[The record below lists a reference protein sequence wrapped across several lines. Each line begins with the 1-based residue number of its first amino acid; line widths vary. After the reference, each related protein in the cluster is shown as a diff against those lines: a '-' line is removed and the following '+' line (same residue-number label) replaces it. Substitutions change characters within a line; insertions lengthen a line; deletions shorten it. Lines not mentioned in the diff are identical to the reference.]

1 MIVDNFLHAEKSS
14 PANVEDSTMI
24 IIDGQESPLKVSS
37 FANLE
42 QLIEKVMEDER
53 MQSRIVTDVL
63 VNNESFS
70 EIYPH
75 QAEDMESSYIDRVE
89 IISVH
94 ASEMAQSITRELY
107 KVVSLMSKAGGQ
119 VAEYFRQADDAQ
131 ALELYGDLL
140 EVNRDFLNMVGVL
153 RNEYAADSLG
163 DLDASLDSLSE
174 LFSEMIEIQEN
185 EDWILLAD
193 LLEYEYLPL
202 VDKTK
207 SIVAQL
213 RESVKASVR
222 QERHG

>member
-1 MIVDNFLHAEKSS
+1 
-14 PANVEDSTMI
+14 MI
-24 IIDGQESPLKVSS
+24 IIDGQESPLQVAS

-42 QLIEKVMEDER
+42 QIIEKVMEDER

-94 ASEMAQSITRELY
+94 ASEMAQNITRELY

-153 RNEYAADSLG
+153 RNEYAADTLG
-163 DLDASLDSLSE
+163 DLDTSLDSLSE

>member
-24 IIDGQESPLKVSS
+24 IIDGQESQLKVSS

-42 QLIEKVMEDER
+42 QIIEKVMEDEK
-53 MQSRIVTDVL
+53 MQRRIVTDVL

-107 KVVSLMSKAGGQ
+107 KVVSLMSKGGRQ

-153 RNEYAADSLG
+153 RNEYAADTMG
-163 DLDASLDSLSE
+163 DLDDSLESLSG

-222 QERHG
+222 QELHG